1 MTIAKNPKDQFHKT
15 AVWPLVFLVVLSVF
29 SGRYALAAEPDD
41 WQTLPPP
48 AVGLDQDLLV
58 ILAAKIRQGQFG
70 NIHSLLIARNGKLA
84 VEQYFQGADEHR
96 GESVGTVT
104 FTESD
109 LHDLRSVTKS
119 VVSALF
125 GIALASDPARNI
137 DDSIFTYFPE
147 YKDLQTPDRLA
158 IRLRDLLSMAA
169 GWEWNEEISY
179 KDPKNSETAMDA
191 ASDRYRFILERPIVA
206 KPGQQFT
213 YNGGC
218 TALLAAV
225 IARWTKM
232 PIDQYAEQVLFKPLH
247 ISHYEWLK
255 DESGTPIAAS
265 GLRLR
270 PRDLLKFGQLYL
282 DQGKWH
288 GAQIISKSWVNASLS
303 PHVGVKGELKY
314 GYQWWLQT
322 DSKAPNGSI
331 VWAAAFGN
339 GGQRI
344 WLVPSANLVVVVNA
358 GLYNDPNTSTVIR
371 TIFTDYILHA
381 IH

>member
-1 MTIAKNPKDQFHKT
+1 
-15 AVWPLVFLVVLSVF
+15 
-29 SGRYALAAEPDD
+29 
-41 WQTLPPP
+41 
-48 AVGLDQDLLV
+48 
-58 ILAAKIRQGQFG
+58 
-70 NIHSLLIARNGKLA
+70 
-84 VEQYFQGADEHR
+84 
-96 GESVGTVT
+96 
-104 FTESD
+104 
-109 LHDLRSVTKS
+109 
-119 VVSALF
+119 
-125 GIALASDPARNI
+125 
-137 DDSIFTYFPE
+137 
-147 YKDLQTPDRLA
+147 
-158 IRLRDLLSMAA
+158 
-169 GWEWNEEISY
+169 
-179 KDPKNSETAMDA
+179 MDG

-247 ISHYEWLK
+247 ISDYEWLK
-255 DESGTPIAAS
+255 DASGTPIAAS

-288 GAQIISKSWVNASLS
+288 DAQIISKSWVNASLS
-303 PHVGVKGELKY
+303 PHVGIKGELKY

-322 DSKAPNGSI
+322 DSKAPNSS
-331 VWAAAFGN
+331 VVRAAAFGN

-344 WLVPSANLVVVVNA
+344 WLVPSANLVAVVNA
-358 GLYNDPNTSTVIR
+358 GLYNNPNTSTILR